1 MKLRK
6 LAPAPLSVLVL
17 AAALIPSAMAS
28 GVAAQEGGIAASGM
42 GQGEAN
48 INVRSDVKLAI
59 KGTGGTSQAN
69 LELLTDAIAD
79 QMPALRACY
88 REIIAKRP
96 TTVGGIA
103 ARITLEQGKSP
114 AKVEIK
120 ETAGPEP
127 EISACVRKVFEKA
140 PLAKVPRPSAAIAT
154 LEVSNSRAAG
164 QAVMEERR
172 AVTEIVDVKADPAGG
187 FVAEWTTTDKEVSFA
202 ARSASSKEAVEVA
215 IKNLRD
221 RFAGFLDCRR
231 RARKGDLSPGG
242 KVEAQLRLARGGDAS
257 VKMGASTVA
266 HERAPI
272 CVENA
277 LGRVKFE
284 GAPAGQKVDVTVTFA
299 P

>member
-1 MKLRK
+1 MRFRNV
-6 LAPAPLSVLVL
+6 APATLL
-17 AAALIPSAMAS
+17 AAALLHGSLA
-28 GVAAQEGGIAASGM
+28 AAQNDGIAASGM

-79 QMPALRACY
+79 QMPALRTCY

-103 ARITLEQGKSP
+103 VRITLEQGKGP

-120 ETAGPEP
+120 EVAGPEP
-127 EISACVRKVFEKA
+127 EISACVRKVFERA
-140 PLAKVPRPSAAIAT
+140 PLSKVPRPSAAIAT
-154 LEVSNSRAAG
+154 LDVSNTRAAG
-164 QAVMEERR
+164 EAVMQERR
-172 AVTEIVDVKADPAGG
+172 ALTEAVDVKTDPGGG
-187 FVAEWTTTDKEVSFA
+187 FMAEWTTTDKEVSFA

-231 RARKGDLSPGG
+231 RSRKGDLSPGG
-242 KVEAQLRLARGGDAS
+242 SVQAQLRLARGGEAS

-272 CVENA
+272 CVEKA
-277 LGRVKFE
+277 LSRVTFD
-284 GAPAGQKVDVTVTFA
+284 GAPAGQKVDITVTFA

>member
-1 MKLRK
+1 MSLRRPRPI
-6 LAPAPLSVLVL
+6 LRSLLFV
-17 AAALIPSAMAS
+17 AALLPQSLSA
-28 GVAAQEGGIAASGM
+28 QDPGIAQSGM

-59 KGTGGTSQAN
+59 NGTKGTSQAN
-69 LELLTDAIAD
+69 LQALTDAIAD

-103 ARITLEQGKSP
+103 VRITLEEGKKP
-114 AKVEIK
+114 ATVEIK

-140 PLAKVPRPSAAIAT
+140 PLSKVPRPAAAIAT
-154 LEVSNSRAAG
+154 LDVSNSRAAG
-164 QAVMEERR
+164 EAVMQERR
-172 AVTEIVDVKADPAGG
+172 AVTEAVDVRSDPGGG
-187 FVAEWTTTDKEVSFA
+187 FMAEWTTTDKEVSFA
-202 ARSASSKEAVEVA
+202 ARSSSKDAVEVA
-215 IKNLRD
+215 IRSLRD

-231 RARKGDLSPGG
+231 RARKGDISPGG
-242 KVEAQLRLARGGDAS
+242 TLEAQLRLARGGDAS
-257 VKMGASTVA
+257 IKLGATTIA

-272 CVENA
+272 CIENA
-277 LGRVKFE
+277 LKRVTFE
-284 GAPAGQKVDVTVTFA
+284 GAPPAQKVDVTITFA

>member
-1 MKLRK
+1 MKLRN
-6 LAPAPLSVLVL
+6 LGPTIAL
-17 AAALIPSAMAS
+17 AAALLP
-28 GVAAQEGGIAASGM
+28 GVIVANPATAQGDGVAASGM

-69 LELLTDAIAD
+69 LEQLTDAIAD
-79 QMPALRACY
+79 QMPALRTCY

-103 ARITLEQGKSP
+103 IRITLEQGKAP

-127 EISACVRKVFEKA
+127 EISACVRKVLEKA
-140 PLAKVPRPSAAIAT
+140 PFGKVARPAAAIAT
-154 LEVSNSRAAG
+154 LDVSNSRAAG

-172 AVTEIVDVKADPAGG
+172 VATEAVDVKSDPGGG

-215 IKNLRD
+215 LKNLRD

-242 KVEAQLRLARGGDAS
+242 SVEAQLRLARGGEAA

-277 LGRVKFE
+277 LKRVTFE
-284 GAPAGQKVDVTVTFA
+284 GAPPGQKVDVTVTFA

>member
-1 MKLRK
+1 MMLRN
-6 LAPAPLSVLVL
+6 LAPVTLLAIALLPAAV
-17 AAALIPSAMAS
+17 AAA
-28 GVAAQEGGIAASGM
+28 QNDGIAASGM

-69 LELLTDAIAD
+69 LEVLTDAIAD

-103 ARITLEQGKSP
+103 IRITLEQGKGP
-114 AKVEIK
+114 AKIELK
-120 ETAGPEP
+120 EVAGPEP
-127 EISACVRKVFEKA
+127 EISACVRKVLEKA
-140 PLAKVPRPSAAIAT
+140 PFSKVPRPAAAIAN

-164 QAVMEERR
+164 EAVMQERR
-172 AVTEIVDVKADPAGG
+172 ALTEAVDVKSDPAGG
-187 FVAEWTTTDKEVSFA
+187 FFAEWTTTDKEVSFA

-215 IKNLRD
+215 IKSLRD

-231 RARKGDLSPGG
+231 RSRKGDLSPGG
-242 KVEAQLRLARGGDAS
+242 TVQAQLRLARGGEAA
-257 VKMGASTVA
+257 VKIGASTVA

-272 CVENA
+272 CVEKA
-277 LGRVKFE
+277 LGRVTFE
-284 GAPAGQKVDVTVTFA
+284 GAPPGQKVDVTVTFS

>member
-1 MKLRK
+1 MKLPRLVPALLGV
-6 LAPAPLSVLVL
+6 LAL
-17 AAALIPSAMAS
+17 AAALVPGTLTAQQD
-28 GVAAQEGGIAASGM
+28 GVAASGM

-59 KGTGGTSQAN
+59 KGTAGTSQAN
-69 LELLTDAIAD
+69 LEALTDAIAD
-79 QMPALRACY
+79 QMGAMRTCY

-103 ARITLEQGKSP
+103 VRITLEQGKAP

-127 EISACVRKVFEKA
+127 EISACVRKVLEKA
-140 PLAKVPRPSAAIAT
+140 PLGKLPRPAAAIAT
-154 LEVSNSRAAG
+154 LDVSNSRAAG

-172 AVTEIVDVKADPAGG
+172 VATEAVDVKSDPAGG

-231 RARKGDLSPGG
+231 RSRKGDLSPAGT
-242 KVEAQLRLARGGDAS
+242 VAAQLRLARGGEAS

-277 LGRVKFE
+277 LKRVTFD
-284 GAPAGQKVDVTVTFA
+284 GAPPGQKVDVTITFA

>member
-1 MKLRK
+1 MRLRIF
-6 LAPAPLSVLVL
+6 APATLLAVALIPAAL
-17 AAALIPSAMAS
+17 AAA
-28 GVAAQEGGIAASGM
+28 QNDGIAASGM

-103 ARITLEQGKSP
+103 IRITLEQGKGP

-120 ETAGPEP
+120 EVAGPEP
-127 EISACVRKVFEKA
+127 EISGCVRKVLEKA
-140 PLAKVPRPSAAIAT
+140 PLSKVPRPAAAIAN

-164 QAVMEERR
+164 EAVMQERR
-172 AVTEIVDVKADPAGG
+172 AVTEAVDVKSDPAGG

-215 IKNLRD
+215 IKSLRD

-231 RARKGDLSPGG
+231 RSRKGDLSPAGSIQ
-242 KVEAQLRLARGGDAS
+242 AQLRLARGGEAS
-257 VKMGASTVA
+257 VKIGASTVA

-277 LGRVKFE
+277 LGRVTFE
-284 GAPAGQKVDVTVTFA
+284 GAPPGQKVDITVTFA

>member
-1 MKLRK
+1 MKVRR
-6 LAPAPLSVLVL
+6 LAPAMLLAIALAPAAL
-17 AAALIPSAMAS
+17 AAAQDN
-28 GVAAQEGGIAASGM
+28 GVAASGM

-59 KGTGGTSQAN
+59 KGTAGTSQAN
-69 LELLTDAIAD
+69 LELLTDALAD

-103 ARITLEQGKSP
+103 VRITLEQGKGPS
-114 AKVEIK
+114 KIEIK
-120 ETAGPEP
+120 EVAGPEP
-127 EISACVRKVFEKA
+127 EISACVRKVLEKA
-140 PLAKVPRPSAAIAT
+140 PLSKLPRPAAAIAT
-154 LEVSNSRAAG
+154 MDVSNSRAAG
-164 QAVMEERR
+164 EAVMQERR
-172 AVTEIVDVKADPAGG
+172 AVTEAVDVKADPGGG
-187 FVAEWTTTDKEVSFA
+187 FMAEWTTTDKEVSFA

-215 IKNLRD
+215 IRSLRD

-242 KVEAQLRLARGGDAS
+242 TVQAQLRLARGGEAS
-257 VKMGASTVA
+257 IKMGESTVA

-277 LGRVKFE
+277 LKRVTFE
-284 GAPAGQKVDVTVTFA
+284 GAPPAQKVDVTVTFS

>member
-1 MKLRK
+1 MSRSRLF
-6 LAPAPLSVLVL
+6 PFVSLVTASLFPFQL
-17 AAALIPSAMAS
+17 AAQDPGMA
-28 GVAAQEGGIAASGM
+28 M

-59 KGTGGTSQAN
+59 NGTAGTSQAN
-69 LELLTDAIAD
+69 LEALTDAIAD

-103 ARITLEQGKSP
+103 VRITLEAGKGKP
-114 AKVEIK
+114 LVEIK
-120 ETAGPEP
+120 EVAGPEP

-140 PLAKVPRPSAAIAT
+140 PLSKVPRPAAAVAA
-154 LEVSNSRAAG
+154 LDVSNSRAAG
-164 QAVMEERR
+164 EAVMQERR
-172 AVTEIVDVKADPAGG
+172 AITEVIDVRSDGGG

-202 ARSASSKEAVEVA
+202 ARSGSKEAVEAV
-215 IKNLRD
+215 IRSLRD

-242 KVEAQLRLARGGDAS
+242 TLEAQLRLARGGDAS
-257 VKMGASTVA
+257 TKMGATTVA

-277 LGRVKFE
+277 LKRVKFE
-284 GAPAGQKVDVTVTFA
+284 GAPAGQKADVTITFA

>member
-1 MKLRK
+1 MKFRN
-6 LAPAPLSVLVL
+6 LAPTIAL
-17 AAALIPSAMAS
+17 AAALFPSVM
-28 GVAAQEGGIAASGM
+28 VAGRATAQQDGIAASGM

-69 LELLTDAIAD
+69 LDQLTDAIAD

-103 ARITLEQGKSP
+103 VRITLEQGKAP

-140 PLAKVPRPSAAIAT
+140 PFGKLARPAAAIAA
-154 LEVSNSRAAG
+154 LDVSNSRAAG

-172 AVTEIVDVKADPAGG
+172 VATEAVDVKSAPGGG

-202 ARSASSKEAVEVA
+202 ARSPSSKEAVEVA
-215 IKNLRD
+215 LKNLRD

-242 KVEAQLRLARGGDAS
+242 SVEAQLRLARGGEAS
-257 VKMGASTVA
+257 VKMGTSTVA

-277 LGRVKFE
+277 LKRVTFE
-284 GAPAGQKVDVTVTFA
+284 GAPPGQKVDVTVTFA